1 MDIVLAVLGALLIIE
16 GLPYLAFPS
25 KVRQWA
31 AALQEAQ
38 DSPMRVIGLV
48 AVISGLLLLVAVRV
62 F

>member
-1 MDIVLAVLGALLIIE
+1 MELVLAVLGALLIIE

-31 AALQEAQ
+31 ASLQEAK
-38 DSPMRVIGLV
+38 DRPMRVIGLV
-48 AVISGLLLLVAVRV
+48 AVISGLLLLVVVRV